1 MRKDCQQNHGA
12 VRPLVEMTTSGM
24 THLWGSTDNPE
35 RTPSLW
41 LRYESHLR
49 RSLMTITHHV
59 CPWTNIMLSNS
70 LPDHFESGGA
80 EGAKTGVQYSLLK
93 NFGELEFDWN
103 SHTVVMRSI
112 GEDGRPLLS
121 AKWSMDHLSGKIA
134 VPDGLVT
141 REEFVAE
148 QKLVT
153 NGGEWTCI
161 NHRGRVNEM
170 SIIAGHLATAASM
183 LFMFSVPQLLL
194 GSFIARCSSKSSA

>member
-1 MRKDCQQNHGA
+1 MCAPGPTLCCRTACQITLK
-12 VRPLVEMTTSGM
+12 VEEPRVPRLVFNT
-24 THLWGSTDNPE
+24 
-35 RTPSLW
+35 
-41 LRYESHLR
+41 
-49 RSLMTITHHV
+49 
-59 CPWTNIMLSNS
+59 
-70 LPDHFESGGA
+70 
-80 EGAKTGVQYSLLK
+80 LLK

-112 GEDGRPLLS
+112 GKDGRPLLS